1 MDEVLC
7 MKKVLVTGGAG
18 FIGSHLVDRLI
29 HEGCSVSIIDNL
41 STGSLDNVNKN
52 AKFYEMDI
60 RDSEISRVFEA
71 ERPEYVFHHAAQRD
85 VKKSLEDPV
94 SDSDVNIIGTVN
106 ILENCRRYD
115 VYKHIYPSSAA
126 VYGMPEYLPLDELH
140 SINPIS
146 YYGISKYTPEQ
157 YIKVYSDLYGMK
169 YTIFRY
175 ANVYGIRQDPKGE
188 GGVVAIFMER
198 LMKGKIPVIYGDG
211 EQTRDFIYVDDIVEA
226 NIKALCYGDNE
237 TLNISTNIPVS
248 INELY
253 SLIKD
258 MLEIEHDA
266 EHAGERAGDIRYS
279 CLDNSKAMKLLD
291 WKPKYS
297 IKEGLR
303 KTIDYYAKSIY

>member
-1 MDEVLC
+1 

-60 RDSEISRVFEA
+60 RDSEISKVFEA

-140 SINPIS
+140 IINPIS

-157 YIKVYSDLYGMK
+157 YIKVYSDLCSMK

>member
-1 MDEVLC
+1 

-60 RDSEISRVFEA
+60 RDSEISKVFEA

>member
-1 MDEVLC
+1 

-60 RDSEISRVFEA
+60 RDSEISKVFEA
-71 ERPEYVFHHAAQRD
+71 EKPEYVFHHAAHIDVQR
-85 VKKSLEDPV
+85 SLGDPMF
-94 SDSDVNIIGTVN
+94 DGDVNIIGTIN
-106 ILENCRRYD
+106 ILEKCRKYGAA
-115 VYKHIYPSSAA
+115 KFIYPSSAA
-126 VYGMPEYLPLDELH
+126 VYGMPEYLPVNEQH
-140 SINPIS
+140 GVNPIS
-146 YYGISKYTPEQ
+146 FYGISKHTPEH
-157 YIKVYSDLYGMK
+157 YIKVYSELYGIK
-169 YTIFRY
+169 HTIFRY

-188 GGVVAIFMER
+188 GGVVSIFMER

-248 INELY
+248 VNELY
-253 SLIKD
+253 SLMKD

-266 EHAGERAGDIRYS
+266 EHAGERAGDIRHS

-303 KTIDYYAKSIY
+303 KTIDYYAKAIY

>member
-1 MDEVLC
+1 

-29 HEGCSVSIIDNL
+29 QEGCSVSIIDNL

-60 RDSEISRVFEA
+60 RDSEISKVFEA

-157 YIKVYSDLYGMK
+157 YIKVYSDIYGMK

-188 GGVVAIFMER
+188 GGVVAIFMEK

-237 TLNISTNIPVS
+237 TMNISNNIPVS
-248 INELY
+248 VNELY
-253 SLIKD
+253 SLIMD
-258 MLEIEHDA
+258 MLEIEQDA

-303 KTIDYYAKSIY
+303 KTVDYYAKAIY

>member
-1 MDEVLC
+1 

-29 HEGCSVSIIDNL
+29 NEGCSVSIIDNL

-60 RDSEISRVFEA
+60 RDSEISRVFKA

-85 VKKSLEDPV
+85 VKRSLEDPV

-126 VYGMPEYLPLDELH
+126 VYGMPKYLPLDELH

-157 YIKVYSDLYGMK
+157 YIKVYNDLYSMK

-175 ANVYGIRQDPKGE
+175 ANVYGTRQDPKGE
-188 GGVVAIFMER
+188 GGVVSIFMES
-198 LMKGKIPVIYGDG
+198 LLKGKAPVIYGDG
-211 EQTRDFIYVDDIVEA
+211 EQTRDFIYVDDIIEA
-226 NIKALCYGDNE
+226 NIKALNYGDNE

-248 INELY
+248 VNELY
-253 SLIKD
+253 SMMKD
-258 MLEIEHDA
+258 ILEIEYDA
-266 EHAGERAGDIRYS
+266 EHVGGRAGDIRYS
-279 CLDNSKAMKLLD
+279 CLDNSKAMKILG

-297 IKEGLR
+297 LKDGLR
-303 KTIDYYAKSIY
+303 KTIDYYRGLEI